1 MTSNAASTS
10 RHAGAARASAS
21 SAKAIE
27 SAAHLADEAEGILGG
42 YLHPGR
48 WPAAR
53 TARRFLDSGDLER
66 VLSLYTRAME
76 NDPREPAYPWNLA
89 SSLDRLRLPDL
100 ALIFIRRA
108 IRVAEETDDR
118 EWAGADVHLACADIA
133 RHAGDTEMAELALH
147 RAREIDP
154 EAGSRHAR
162 RAAAES

>member
-10 RHAGAARASAS
+10 KRVAAGQASTDSAGVENAALLVDQAE
-21 SAKAIE
+21 AI
-27 SAAHLADEAEGILGG
+27 LDG
-42 YLHPGR
+42 YLRPGR

-53 TARRFLDSGDLER
+53 TARRFLEGGDLER
-66 VLSLYTRAME
+66 VLSLYARAME
-76 NDPREPAYPWNLA
+76 DDPREPAYPWNLA

-108 IRVAEETDDR
+108 IRVAEETGDR

-133 RHAGDTEMAELALH
+133 RHASDPEMADLALQ

-154 EAGSRHAR
+154 EAGSHRPR
-162 RAAAES
+162 GAATGS

>member
-1 MTSNAASTS
+1 MTSNAANTS
-10 RHAGAARASAS
+10 RHAGAAQASAS

-27 SAAHLADEAEGILGG
+27 SAALLADEAEGILGG

-53 TARRFLDSGDLER
+53 TAQRFLDSGDLER

-118 EWAGADVHLACADIA
+118 EWAGADAHLACADIA
-133 RHAGDTEMAELALH
+133 RHAGDSEIAELALH

-154 EAGSRHAR
+154 KAGR
-162 RAAAES
+162 

>member
-10 RHAGAARASAS
+10 KRAAAGPASAD
-21 SAKAIE
+21 SAGVENA
-27 SAAHLADEAEGILGG
+27 SQLADQAEEILGK
-42 YLHPGR
+42 YLHSGR

-53 TARRFLDSGDLER
+53 TARRFLEGDDLER

-76 NDPREPAYPWNLA
+76 DDPREPAYPWNLA

-108 IRVAEETDDR
+108 IRVAEETGDR

-133 RHAGDTEMAELALH
+133 RHAGDSEMADLAMH
-147 RAREIDP
+147 RAKKIDP
-154 EAGSRHAR
+154 EAEDSPSTRSRK
-162 RAAAES
+162 